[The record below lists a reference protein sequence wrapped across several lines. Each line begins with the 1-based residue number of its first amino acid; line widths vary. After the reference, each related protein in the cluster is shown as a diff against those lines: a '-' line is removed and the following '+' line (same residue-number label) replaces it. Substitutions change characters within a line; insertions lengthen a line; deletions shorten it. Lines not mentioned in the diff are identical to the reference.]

1 MDVTLL
7 LAHLLNSQFF
17 TETSYCFDNVVSSSV
32 KIVVT
37 ITIQQGE
44 ERMAIVS
51 LPLKSIICS
60 F

>member
-1 MDVTLL
+1 M
-7 LAHLLNSQFF
+7 LAQLLNSQFF
-17 TETSYCFDNVVSSSV
+17 TETSYCFDNVISSSV

-44 ERMAIVS
+44 EKMAIVS